1 MCKRRVERAI
11 PQDVR
16 DNNNVNVGLLNMS
29 SEQSGDEI
37 IVESVIQYVI
47 GIICVVMVLKWIRK
61 CWSRRHQRRL
71 NPAGQQMAMNQI
83 QAAQH
88 LAVQAPPAPLAAAAP
103 APAPQPPAPVLAL
116 PAPAPAPQHI
126 PVPIIVHHNQYQ
138 PADRVED
145 LDRME
150 KYRT

>member
-16 DNNNVNVGLLNMS
+16 DNSNVNVGLLNMS

-37 IVESVIQYVI
+37 IVENVIQYVI
-47 GIICVVMVLKWIRK
+47 GIICVAMVLKWIQK
-61 CWSRRHQRRL
+61 CWSRRQQRRL
-71 NPAGQQMAMNQI
+71 NSAGQQMAMNQI
-83 QAAQH
+83 QAAQQ
-88 LAVQAPPAPLAAAAP
+88 LAVQAPPAPLP